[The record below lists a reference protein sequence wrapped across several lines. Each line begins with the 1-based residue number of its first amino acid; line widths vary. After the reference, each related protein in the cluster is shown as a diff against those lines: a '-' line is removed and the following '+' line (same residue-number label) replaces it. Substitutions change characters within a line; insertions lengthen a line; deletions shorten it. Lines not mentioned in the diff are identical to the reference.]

1 MPMSGTTLLY
11 ETTLSLKNNFCS
23 VHLMWDLWLIYNL
36 ILYEDNFVQHKNP
49 PSADKE
55 NLKSNNRAK
64 VEMLHYET
72 ITFTKTVSIQNIYN
86 SLTV

>member
-1 MPMSGTTLLY
+1 MSGTTLLY

>member
-1 MPMSGTTLLY
+1 
-11 ETTLSLKNNFCS
+11 
-23 VHLMWDLWLIYNL
+23 MWDLWLIYNL